1 MTRNEIVDHLT
12 EYGIVAII
20 RTSVAREDVL
30 RIVDALAEGGVRSIE
45 ITAMTTDALGCIEAA
60 SRKFAES
67 DVLMG
72 VGSVLDSDTA
82 ERAINAGAQYVVS
95 PVTLEGVIEMAHKHD
110 KAVLPGAFTPTEIF
124 RARQLGG
131 DLIKVFPANFGGLAY
146 IKAIRAPL
154 PQIPLFP
161 TGGVTVD
168 NIGDFVRAG
177 VAGVG
182 LGNGLVSPDLV
193 AARDFKRLADNA
205 ARFLSAFA
213 EARCS

>member
-12 EYGIVAII
+12 TNGIVAII
-20 RTSVAREDVL
+20 RTAVAAEDVL

-45 ITAMTTDALGCIEAA
+45 ITMMTTNALDCIEAA
-60 SRKFAES
+60 SNKFAES

-82 ERAINAGAQYVVS
+82 ERAIGVGAQYIVS
-95 PVTLEGVIEMAHKHD
+95 PVTSEGVINTAHDHD

-124 RARQLGG
+124 RARELGG
-131 DLIKVFPANFGGLAY
+131 DLIKVFPANFGGLEY
-146 IKAIRAPL
+146 VKAIRAPL

-161 TGGVTVD
+161 TGGVTLE
-168 NIGDFVRAG
+168 NLEDFFRAG

-182 LGNGLVSPDLV
+182 LGNGLIPPDLV
-193 AARDFKRLADNA
+193 AARDFKGLAAHA
-205 ARFLSAFA
+205 ARFVDAFA
-213 EARCS
+213 ALGR